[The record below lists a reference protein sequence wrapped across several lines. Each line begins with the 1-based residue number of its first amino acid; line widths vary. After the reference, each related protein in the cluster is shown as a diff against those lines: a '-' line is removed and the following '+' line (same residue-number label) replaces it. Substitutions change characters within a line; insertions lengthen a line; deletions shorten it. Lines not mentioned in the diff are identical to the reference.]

1 MESHGI
7 TFNFSLANINFNIAI
22 NFSLITI
29 NFGGGQ
35 TVSVRV
41 PLIED
46 AIKTILQVWKARQAK
61 KPTTEL
67 EEKIKALELA
77 EKCYKSQ
84 VKQLHEVDPDMIVDG
99 VDVVFNRE
107 LTEEERDLLNSKEV
121 TEKKLTDLVSEYDP
135 DCRWTDAE
143 WKYDRFTN
151 NFDEEGID
159 ARTAIIFGYAVN
171 DLFEAL
177 HIPNLYV
184 KQVEVDKSM
193 SGEAAAEYLRQWM
206 KEQGY
211 KK

>member
-107 LTEEERDLLNSKEV
+107 LTEEERDLLNRKEV
-121 TEKKLTDLVSEYDP
+121 TEKQLTDLVSEYDP

>member
-1 MESHGI
+1 M
-7 TFNFSLANINFNIAI
+7 
-22 NFSLITI
+22 
-29 NFGGGQ
+29 
-35 TVSVRV
+35 
-41 PLIED
+41 
-46 AIKTILQVWKARQAK
+46 
-61 KPTTEL
+61 
-67 EEKIKALELA
+67 
-77 EKCYKSQ
+77 
-84 VKQLHEVDPDMIVDG
+84 
-99 VDVVFNRE
+99 
-107 LTEEERDLLNSKEV
+107 LNSKEV
-121 TEKKLTDLVSEYDP
+121 TEKQLTDLVSEYDP
-135 DCRWTDAE
+135 DCRWTGDAE

-193 SGEAAAEYLRQWM
+193 SGESSCGISASVM

>member
-1 MESHGI
+1 MENNGTI
-7 TFNFSLANINFNIAI
+7 INLNFNINI
-22 NFSLITI
+22 
-29 NFGGGQ
+29 GEEK
-35 TVSVRV
+35 TVSVLV
-41 PLIED
+41 PLIAGGVK
-46 AIKTILQVWKARQAK
+46 AISQIWKARQAK
-61 KPTTEL
+61 NPTIEL

-84 VKQLHEVDPDMIVDG
+84 MKQLHEVDPDMIVDG

-121 TEKKLTDLVSEYDP
+121 TEKQLTDLVSEYDP

>member
-1 MESHGI
+1 MENNGTI
-7 TFNFSLANINFNIAI
+7 INLNFNINI
-22 NFSLITI
+22 
-29 NFGGGQ
+29 GEEK
-35 TVSVRV
+35 TVSVLV
-41 PLIED
+41 PLIAGGVK
-46 AIKTILQVWKARQAK
+46 AISQIWKARQAK
-61 KPTTEL
+61 KPTIEL

-84 VKQLHEVDPDMIVDG
+84 MKQLHEVDPDMIVDG

-121 TEKKLTDLVSEYDP
+121 TEKQLTDLVSEYDP

>member
-1 MESHGI
+1 MENNGTI
-7 TFNFSLANINFNIAI
+7 INLNFNINI
-22 NFSLITI
+22 
-29 NFGGGQ
+29 GEEK
-35 TVSVRV
+35 TVSVLV
-41 PLIED
+41 PLIAGGVK
-46 AIKTILQVWKARQAK
+46 AISQIWKARQAK
-61 KPTTEL
+61 KPTIEL

-77 EKCYKSQ
+77 EQCYKSQ
-84 VKQLHEVDPDMIVDG
+84 MKQLHEVDPDMIVDG

-121 TEKKLTDLVSEYDP
+121 TEKQLTDLVSEYDP

-143 WKYDRFTN
+143 WKYDRFIN

-193 SGEAAAEYLRQWM
+193 SGEAAAEYLRQWL